1 MLRVRGLA
9 SCSGERT
16 FSADPGYLG
25 YLPTLFALGFDWSMV
40 RAIPAGGT
48 SKLTDMPINR
58 TLIKEQHDPTVFVVG
73 SQKLRSVSPAVM
85 EAECLPWRHVRVVPD
100 TTLSALPHTP

>member
-1 MLRVRGLA
+1 
-9 SCSGERT
+9 
-16 FSADPGYLG
+16 
-25 YLPTLFALGFDWSMV
+25 MV